1 MIQLLNLL
9 KENNDSVLKNIADEV
24 ASNLYCDRFGSCV
37 HFAEI
42 FVEAV
47 YKQDPNLLSQF
58 DVIEGY
64 VDTEIGEGIPQQHT
78 WIELKNGDKI
88 DPTFVQFT
96 KYDKNAVYLKKK
108 QRRYT
113 GEQYYKDTLD
123 GTWFSD
129 RRLKYPEMWFKNK

>member
-9 KENNDSVLKNIADEV
+9 KENDDSVLKNIADKV
-24 ASNLYCDRFGSCV
+24 ASSLYCDRFGSCV